1 MVKCCSAR
9 TVRLKRVATIKA
21 KRLAAQGKVKKA
33 NPKKAHGKKA
43 SAKKAPGCKVCGKA
57 KGR

>member
-1 MVKCCSAR
+1 MAKCCSAR
-9 TVRLKRVATIKA
+9 SLRLKRSATIKA

-33 NPKKAHGKKA
+33 SAKKAHGKKA

-57 KGR
+57 KG